1 MLIRRL
7 VLVLGAALVVLAV
20 LAFACGGEA
29 PLPSTPADQT
39 QLPSPSSAPTPV
51 LTSTPEAQTL
61 PVVPDPTELYVVDV
75 DGDKVMLL
83 STGDGHT
90 TASSW
95 SPDGKRVAFGV
106 MTGAG
111 VSSLHVVTPSDRGR
125 DIVVDVGGWMSQ
137 PLWSPDGKRLAV
149 QHSVEDRTVLEVM
162 RDDGSERSEIVGPT
176 DPNYG
181 AGVIGWLSE
190 HKLLAMRR
198 EGSGS
203 VLLELDSDG
212 GESRE
217 VGALPG
223 VSYSTDISRDRTRVA
238 LSVEGDGLWVIDLS
252 SGQATKPVEDTRVLS
267 AVAWSPDGGEIAYG
281 VVDQEGEASGIYVV
295 DVASGT
301 TRRLIGS
308 RYVTDV
314 VWLPDGS
321 GVLGR
326 RIGCYGCTPGP
337 PSLVLAPA
345 AGGPEQVILA
355 GAEFGLS
362 PDARSVV
369 FAKDG
374 LQVSSL
380 LGDQPRTLLPA
391 DPDWLYAYFNWSPD
405 GRQVAFIR
413 FHAQGVRQF
422 EVNIDG
428 TDLTRLPNLAWQD
441 IPHVKCLTQW
451 DRCRIPSP
459 DGAKVLALDVFPP
472 RIENPQTGE
481 ATTLAP
487 PFPAGVAWSPDS
499 KRLAFSSYYE
509 NFYPSMYLMNAD
521 GTGLKQLTNEPASG
535 SAPAFS
541 PDGRLLAFLRR
552 VQGEEQLV
560 VVDPDTLQEK
570 VLLATATSGGSAE
583 DWPVWSP
590 DSKLLALVIMA
601 VDGPGIYIVNADGSG
616 AYRLVAANSVHRA
629 TGIRW
634 LTDTRLYF
642 IAFTDSD

>member
-1 MLIRRL
+1 MRL
-7 VLVLGAALVVLAV
+7 LSVMLGAALVVLAV

-51 LTSTPEAQTL
+51 PSPTPEAQTL

-75 DGDKVMLL
+75 DGDSVMLL
-83 STGDGHT
+83 NSGAGDP
-90 TASSW
+90 TAPSW
-95 SPDGKRVAFGV
+95 SPDGTRVAFRV
-106 MTGAG
+106 MAGAG
-111 VSSLHVVTPSDRGR
+111 VSRLHIVTLSDRAR
-125 DIVVDVGGWMSQ
+125 DVVVDVGGWMGR

-149 QHSVEDRTVLEVM
+149 RHSVEDRTVLEVM
-162 RDDGSERSEIVGPT
+162 RDDGSERREVAASADANEV
-176 DPNYG
+176 

-190 HKLLAMRR
+190 RKLLALRG
-198 EGSGS
+198 EGPGS
-203 VLLELDSDG
+203 ELLELDAES
-212 GESRE
+212 GEARE
-217 VGALPG
+217 VQGLPG
-223 VSYSTDISRDRTRVA
+223 VSYYRGISTDRTRVA
-238 LSVEGDGLWVIDLS
+238 LIVEKNGLWVVDLS
-252 SGQATKPVEDTRVLS
+252 SGRARQVVQDTRVLS
-267 AVAWSPDGGEIAYG
+267 ALAWSPDDAEIAFG
-281 VVDQEGEASGIYVV
+281 VVDQVGQESGIYVV
-295 DVASGT
+295 DVASGER
-301 TRRLIGS
+301 RRLTNS
-308 RYVTDV
+308 HYVTDV
-314 VWLPDGS
+314 VWLPDG
-321 GVLGR
+321 GAVLGR
-326 RIGCYGCTPGP
+326 LIGCYGCSPGP
-337 PSLVLAPA
+337 PSLVLAPV
-345 AGGPEQVILA
+345 AGGAEQVVLT
-355 GAEFGLS
+355 GAEFEVS

-374 LQVSSL
+374 VHVSGLS
-380 LGDQPRTLLPA
+380 GDQIRTLLPA

-405 GRQVAFIR
+405 GRQVAFMR
-413 FHAQGVRQF
+413 FHAPGVRQF

-428 TDLTRLPNLAWQD
+428 TDLTRLPDLDWQD

-472 RIENPQTGE
+472 RIENLQTGE

-521 GTGLKQLTNEPASG
+521 GTGLKQLTNEPATG

-541 PDGRLLAFLRR
+541 PDGRLLAFLRG
-552 VQGEEQLV
+552 VGDEEQLV

-570 VLLATATSGGSAE
+570 VLLATETSGGSAE

-601 VDGPGIYIVNADGSG
+601 VDGPGIYIVEADGSE
-616 AYRLVAANSVHRA
+616 AYRLAAGNSVYWPK
-629 TGIRW
+629 GIRW
-634 LTDTRLYF
+634 LTDTRIYF
-642 IAFTDSD
+642 ISYAQSE